1 MKNKHSYLPKN
12 LVTALFV
19 ALTLTASVSNAATL
33 LQWNT
38 AGNLG
43 TETSELSVFNATG
56 LGNSTLTLGSVT
68 AAANGNR
75 FGGSGWFNTGNTVAG
90 NTLAEAIAGNDY
102 IQFVVTPDALFGF
115 DVTEFVF
122 TWDRSSTGPSSVALR
137 SSADN
142 FAADLGSVTG
152 MISGGAA
159 TTTDRTI
166 AISGLTGLTSATT
179 FRLYGFGATATGGTG
194 GFDTTTGDTVPNV
207 QLNGEVY
214 AIPEPSRAILLG
226 LGSIGLIFRR
236 RRQ

>member
-38 AGNLG
+38 VGNAG
-43 TETSELSVFNATG
+43 TETSEVSVFNATG
-56 LGNSTLTLGSVT
+56 LGTSTLTLGSVT

-75 FGGSGWFNTGNTVAG
+75 FGGSGWFNTGNTAAG

-102 IQFVVTPDALFGF
+102 IQFVVTPDALYGF

-122 TWDRSSTGPSSVALR
+122 KWDRSGTGPSSVALR
-137 SSADN
+137 SSADS

-152 MISGGAA
+152 MVSGGA
-159 TTTDRTI
+159 TTVRTM
-166 AISGLTGLTSATT
+166 AISELTGLTSATT

-194 GFDTTTGDTVPNV
+194 GFDTVTGDTVPNV
-207 QLNGEVY
+207 QLNGEIY
-214 AIPEPSRAILLG
+214 AIPEPSRALLLG
-226 LGSIGLIFRR
+226 IGGLGLIFRR

>member
-1 MKNKHSYLPKN
+1 
-12 LVTALFV
+12 
-19 ALTLTASVSNAATL
+19 L

-43 TETSELSVFNATG
+43 TEISEPSVFDAVG
-56 LGNSTLTLGSVT
+56 LEASSLTLGGGVT

-75 FGGSGWFNTGNTVAG
+75 FGGSGWFNTGNTAAG

-122 TWDRSSTGPSSVALR
+122 TWDRSGTGPSSVALR

-152 MISGGAA
+152 MISGGA
-159 TTTDRTI
+159 TTDRTI

-194 GFDTTTGDTVPNV
+194 GFDTVTADIVPNV

-214 AIPEPSRAILLG
+214 AIPEPSRALLLG
-226 LGSIGLIFRR
+226 IGGLGLIFRR